1 MTPPTAPF
9 AVTMLLY
16 PDCTLLDL
24 VGPLTVLAALPGARI
39 ELCWKTIGPVQTDTG
54 TAVLADTTLA
64 SADTAPTVLF
74 VPGGADG
81 TLALLN
87 DAEVLA
93 WLRDRGTRARW
104 VTSVCSGSLLLG
116 AAGLLDG
123 YAATSH
129 WAVRDA
135 LKHFGARPLA
145 ERVVTDR
152 NRLTGGGVT
161 AGIDFGLVLAAR
173 LGGEDLARQIQLA
186 MEYAPAPPFAAG
198 TPEEA
203 GPELTAAV
211 LATYDMTAAWVAIA
225 RAMTRL
231 GAARDAGEAPA
242 CRLVN
247 AAEPRQ

>member
-16 PDCTLLDL
+16 PGCTLLDL

-186 MEYAPAPPFAAG
+186 MEYAPAPPFRAGHPEVADAAVVEAFNDLARPMLEARRAAVARAAARLSAAG
-198 TPEEA
+198 
-203 GPELTAAV
+203 
-211 LATYDMTAAWVAIA
+211 
-225 RAMTRL
+225 
-231 GAARDAGEAPA
+231 
-242 CRLVN
+242 
-247 AAEPRQ
+247 